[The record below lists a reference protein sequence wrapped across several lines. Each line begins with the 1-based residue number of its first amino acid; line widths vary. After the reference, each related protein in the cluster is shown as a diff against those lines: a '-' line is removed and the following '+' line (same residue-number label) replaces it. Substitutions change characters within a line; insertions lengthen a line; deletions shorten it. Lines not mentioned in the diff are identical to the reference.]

1 MSAAIWSASIDDI
14 RAFPARSFLQ
24 FFKNH
29 GLISLNDRPEWRTV
43 AGGSVVY
50 VDRLTAPFRH
60 RVLAGIGAR
69 RVARTESAVIVQDT
83 HGISARYD
91 AVVMACHADQALA
104 IIEAPTPAEGDILSA
119 FSYQGNDAC
128 LHSDP
133 RLMPRRRALWSG
145 WNYLASSARP
155 GNSKVS
161 ITYWMNHLQQLDCDE
176 PAFVSLNPL
185 HQPRPEHVIARMRY
199 DHPVFDHQA
208 LQAQRRLAE
217 IQGRDRLWFAGAHW
231 GFGFHED
238 GLVSGLRVA
247 ASLGVAPPWWPNVE
261 PLLTPRPARS
271 SDLAQAV
278 GGAD

>member
-1 MSAAIWSASIDDI
+1 M
-14 RAFPARSFLQ
+14 
-24 FFKNH
+24 
-29 GLISLNDRPEWRTV
+29 V
-43 AGGSVVY
+43 GGSVVY
-50 VDRLTAPFRH
+50 VDRLTRAFRH

-69 RVARTESAVIVQDT
+69 RIARTGDSVIVQDT
-83 HGISARYD
+83 RGFRERYD
-91 AVVMACHADQALA
+91 AVVIACHADQALA
-104 IIEAPTPAEGDILSA
+104 MIETPTSAEADILAA
-119 FSYQGNDAC
+119 FSYQRNDVC

-133 RLMPRRRALWSG
+133 RLMPRRRAVWSG

-161 ITYWMNHLQQLDCDE
+161 ITYWMNHLQRLDGDRQ
-176 PAFVSLNPL
+176 AFVSLNPL
-185 HQPRPEHVIARMRY
+185 NEPRAEHVIARMRY
-199 DHPVFDHQA
+199 DHPMFNHKA
-208 LQAQRRLAE
+208 LQAQRRLSE

-261 PLLTPRPARS
+261 PLLTARS
-271 SDLAQAV
+271 TGTPDLAQAV